1 MPHPRELFDLPEDVA
16 YFDTAY
22 MAPQLRAVSEVG
34 RAAVARKEQPWTI
47 GVDDFF
53 GPTEEARRL
62 VAGILGCSPDCIA
75 LVPSVSYGMA
85 VVSSCLPLEEGQEIV
100 VGAKQFPSN
109 VYPWRAAARR
119 SGGRVVTIE
128 RDGSGGWT
136 ENVLGAIGSNT
147 AIVALPHCHWTDG
160 SRFDLELIGDRCRK
174 VGAALVLDLTQ
185 SLGAMPLRL
194 EQVQPDF
201 VVAAAYKWLFGPY
214 SVAFLYVAENYH
226 GAEPFEHNWI
236 NRLESEDLADL
247 VDYRDSF
254 QPGAR
259 RFDVGEKS
267 NFVLMPMAVAAL
279 RQIQTWGVDRI
290 AADVD
295 RINATIAT
303 GAEALGLVPTPVTNR
318 SPHMLGIQF
327 PGGVPESL
335 TTILRQEEIYASVRG
350 DSLRL
355 SFHLHLRDRDVERLL
370 ETLAQALK
378 S

>member
-22 MAPQLRAVSEVG
+22 IAPQLCAVSEVG
-34 RAAVARKEQPWTI
+34 RAAVVRKERPWTI

-53 GPTEEARRL
+53 GPTEEARCL

-85 VVSSCLPLEEGQEIV
+85 VASSCLPLEEGQEIV
-100 VGAKQFPSN
+100 VGAEQFPSN

-136 ENVLGAIGSNT
+136 ENVIGAIGSNT

-160 SRFDLELIGDRCRK
+160 SRFDLEFIGEQCRK

-214 SVAFLYVAENYH
+214 SVAFLYVAESYH

-236 NRLESEDLADL
+236 NRLESEDLAGL

-279 RQIQTWGVDRI
+279 RQIQAWGVDRI

-295 RINATIAT
+295 RINATIAA
-303 GAEALGLVPTPVTNR
+303 GAEALGLVPTPVTSR

-327 PGGVPESL
+327 PSGVPESL
-335 TTILRQEEIYASVRG
+335 TTILQQEEIYASVRG